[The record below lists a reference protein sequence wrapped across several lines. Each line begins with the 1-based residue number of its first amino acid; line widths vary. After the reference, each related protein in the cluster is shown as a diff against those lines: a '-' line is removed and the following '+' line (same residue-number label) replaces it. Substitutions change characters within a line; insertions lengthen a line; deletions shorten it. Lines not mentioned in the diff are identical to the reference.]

1 MNGKFSK
8 SRPAIA
14 VLVTLLGVVDGGVVA
29 SMQVEQKEPGTSR
42 DARVLSPSQ
51 DGRLQLVAVRS
62 LEPVLVDGVLDD
74 EVWAMAEAAS
84 SFVQSEPLEGE
95 PATEVT
101 EVRVAFDDNNLY
113 IAAHCYDREPGRIV
127 TNEIRQDFQ
136 SGTQDTFEVVIDTFS
151 DRRNGFLFRTN
162 PAGARSDE
170 QVTNEGREVNA
181 SWDAVW
187 HVRSRVV
194 SDGWV
199 AEIAIPFKQLRFDL
213 DRAPVWGV
221 NFSRQI
227 RRKNEV
233 DYWSPVPRT
242 FSLNRVSEAGELV
255 GLPSAHAGR
264 NLRVKPYAAARTVRD
279 TGGDAFSETVDV
291 GVDVKYGITPA
302 LTLDVTAN
310 PDFAQVEADEQQ
322 VNLTQFSQFF
332 PEQREFFLENS
343 GIFYIGDAAVASRV
357 NRGGLAPRADTDL
370 LPFFSR
376 RIGLSEVGVPIPIR
390 VGARLTGNV
399 GGVGIGALT
408 AQVEGLQDTPAN
420 NYSVIRLRRNVSRSS
435 DVGAIFMM
443 RQSTSRSG
451 DYNRVY
457 GGDATFRFFGNMD
470 WSSYA
475 LWSDSPGLSSGQ
487 YAYRSTINRDGRFFH
502 IKTGLMSIGDNFRD
516 DLGFLRRVGIRK
528 YIFDTG
534 IRPRFDSLRERGVR
548 EMHPHVVWN
557 YFTDHSGRTVAKQ
570 LHSGYT
576 FFFNNGGLFE
586 LAVNTRYELLEE
598 PFKIHFDSP
607 PIPPGGYGW
616 NEYQLWLS
624 TDASRPVSA
633 SIRAIGGGLWS
644 GTQRTLQATVTVKPS
659 YSFRAALGLQR
670 TDASLDLPRTDF
682 VTSIW
687 TLRANYSF
695 NTNMFLDS
703 LVQYQQ
709 DRGLFNANIRFNFI
723 HHPLS
728 DLFVVYNEQ
737 RFTTPGDLNP
747 PGRALIVKFTQMFS
761 F

>member
-1 MNGKFSK
+1 MDVG
-8 SRPAIA
+8 A
-14 VLVTLLGVVDGGVVA
+14 VAAPRL
-29 SMQVEQKEPGTSR
+29 QKKTDSGPDTR
-42 DARVLSPSQ
+42 ALSSSP
-51 DGRLQLVAVRS
+51 DGRLQVVAVRAI
-62 LEPVLVDGVLDD
+62 EPVLIDGVLDD
-74 EVWAMAEAAS
+74 EVWRIAEAAGD
-84 SFVQSEPLEGE
+84 FVQSEPLEGDA
-95 PATEVT
+95 ATEIT
-101 EVRVAFDDNNLY
+101 EVRLAYDDDNLY
-113 IAAHCYDREPGRIV
+113 IAAYCYDREAHRIV
-127 TNEIRQDFQ
+127 INEIREDFQ
-136 SGTQDTFEVVIDTFS
+136 GGAQDTFEVVLDTFS

-162 PAGARSDE
+162 AAGARSDE
-170 QVTNEGREVNA
+170 QVANEGREVNA

-187 HVRSRVV
+187 HVRAHVV

-213 DRAPVWGV
+213 TQAPVWGV
-221 NFSRQI
+221 NFSRRI

-242 FSLNRVSEAGELV
+242 FSLNRVSLAGNLI
-255 GLPSAHAGR
+255 GLPSAHSGHD
-264 NLRVKPYAAARTVRD
+264 LRVKPYASARTLRD
-279 TGGDAFSETVDV
+279 TGGDAFAETADV
-291 GVDVKYGITPA
+291 GLDVKYGITPA

-332 PEQREFFLENS
+332 PEKREFFLENS

-376 RIGLSEVGVPIPIR
+376 RIGLTEDGIPIPIQI
-390 VGARLTGNV
+390 GARLTGNL
-399 GGVGIGALT
+399 GGMSIGALT
-408 AQVEGLQDTPAN
+408 AQVEGFDDTPAN
-420 NYSVIRLRRNVSRSS
+420 NYSVIRVRRNVSRSS

-443 RQSTSRSG
+443 RQSTDDAG
-451 DYNRVY
+451 NYNRVY

-470 WSSYA
+470 WSTYG
-475 LWSDSPGLSSGQ
+475 LWSATPGLSSGQ
-487 YAYRSTINRDGRFFH
+487 FAYRSTVNRDGRFFH
-502 IKTGLMSIGDNFRD
+502 IKAGLMSIGDNFRD

-534 IRPRFDSLRERGVR
+534 IRPRFESLRRRGIR

-557 YFTDHSGRTVAKQ
+557 YFNDHSGQIVAKR

-576 FFFNNGGLFE
+576 FFFNNGGMFE
-586 LAVNTRYELLEE
+586 LSVNPRFELIES
-598 PFKIHFDSP
+598 PFQIHFDSP

-616 NEYQLWLS
+616 TEYQAWLT
-624 TDASRPVSA
+624 TDTSRALSGSV
-633 SIRAIGGGLWS
+633 RATSGGLWS
-644 GTQRTLQATVTVKPS
+644 GTQRTAHATVTVKPS
-659 YSFRAALGLQR
+659 YNFRATLGLQH
-670 TDASLDLPRTDF
+670 TSASLDLPRTDF

-695 NTNMFLDS
+695 TTNMFLDS
-703 LVQYQQ
+703 LVQYHQ
-709 DRGLFNANIRFNFI
+709 DRGLFNANIRFNFM

-728 DLFVVYNEQ
+728 DLFIVYNEQ
-737 RFTTPGDLNP
+737 RFTTPDDPNP
-747 PGRALIVKFTQMFS
+747 PGRALIVKFTHMFS